1 MKTINLFTLL
11 TLLIAFS
18 ACSDDNDSS
27 PILEV
32 ETKRVSNLFALQEGG
47 MGEPIS
53 GEYTKFNFA
62 TGNTTTS
69 TTDWDIAFRG
79 TDIILNGGVSSEATD
94 EPDRSGD
101 AAGYIANGTMSDV
114 TSVNTSLL
122 VQDSQNAHVLENWYT
137 YTGPPNHLILP
148 TAGKILVIKTR
159 DGKYAKMEIL
169 SYYKDAPEEI
179 TVDIATN
186 DSRYFTFDYVYQP
199 NEGVTSFE

>member
-18 ACSDDNDSS
+18 ACSNNNDSS
-27 PILEV
+27 PTLEV
-32 ETKRVSNLFALQEGG
+32 ETKRVSNLFAPQEGG

-79 TDIILNGGVSSEATD
+79 TDIILNGGVSSGATD

-101 AAGYIANGTMSDV
+101 AAGYIVNGTMSDV

-122 VQDSQNAHVLENWYT
+122 VQDSQNTHVLQNWYT

-159 DGKYAKMEIL
+159 DGKYAKLEIL

-179 TVDIATN
+179 TSDIAAN
-186 DSRYFTFDYVYQP
+186 DARYFTFNFVYQP
-199 NEGVTSFE
+199 NAGVTSFE